1 MTITICYSN
10 HNTSSYTSIQLL
22 ALYDRSYFIF
32 LIVIGIMLIVSE
44 VVYMIYTQR
53 EIALRPLPFNS
64 IVRPFCYSLVSATI
78 GTQSV
83 LQSKCLAELLKRSIV
98 DKENVSNNQFVEW
111 YLYFVFTLFL
121 AGLTFWLYRLNSAL
135 KLFDGLIII
144 PVLQVCWTTS
154 AIIQGGIYFKD
165 FQGFS
170 NSQAIGFSGGIFIVF
185 VGVYILTSGNKT
197 DDNDNNDNNNDD
209 DDDKNNNRNN
219 LVSNRSRKDAAAIN
233 LEYIEMTIV
242 KDLEE
247 EKETLLSSS
256 SSSSSQ

>member
-1 MTITICYSN
+1 
-10 HNTSSYTSIQLL
+10 
-22 ALYDRSYFIF
+22 
-32 LIVIGIMLIVSE
+32 MLIVSE

-197 DDNDNNDNNNDD
+197 DDDDNDNND

-256 SSSSSQ
+256 SSQ